1 MNKNLLLI
9 ITIILLIPISVFSKD
24 IELNSQKYLIYD
36 KTDDTILIN
45 KDNSQKTSIASL
57 TKIASAIVILENN
70 RDLNKT
76 ITITK
81 EMLDTVHPEAHKL
94 GLKEGDVLTI
104 NDLLYATLLDSSADA
119 VNALAIYTSGS
130 IENFVKLMNDKARKL
145 KLKTTKFENPI
156 GLDDENNYSSLDD
169 VLKLMKYCLK
179 NKKFKKIFEADTYV
193 TTNKIEINDTVKT
206 IGEKLKI
213 DTSRIT
219 GNKTGYTGE
228 TGFAIAF
235 SFISHEHIFYTILTN
250 ADTKNFNHVLDA
262 INIIN
267 YIDKEYKNVELT
279 NNNKLYKS
287 IDIEGRKEKY
297 DIYLKNYTT
306 KLLPND
312 YKKYLKVE
320 DNLPKTININDK
332 IGMNLGSIKY
342 YYKDKLIYQENIKLE
357 SNINNNLYN
366 FIKKN
371 IFILIIIVVII
382 GYSLYIARLFK
393 K

>member
-1 MNKNLLLI
+1 M
-9 ITIILLIPISVFSKD
+9 
-24 IELNSQKYLIYD
+24 
-36 KTDDTILIN
+36 
-45 KDNSQKTSIASL
+45 
-57 TKIASAIVILENN
+57 
-70 RDLNKT
+70 
-76 ITITK
+76 
-81 EMLDTVHPEAHKL
+81 
-94 GLKEGDVLTI
+94 
-104 NDLLYATLLDSSADA
+104 
-119 VNALAIYTSGS
+119 
-130 IENFVKLMNDKARKL
+130 
-145 KLKTTKFENPI
+145 
-156 GLDDENNYSSLDD
+156 
-169 VLKLMKYCLK
+169 
-179 NKKFKKIFEADTYV
+179 
-193 TTNKIEINDTVKT
+193 
-206 IGEKLKI
+206 
-213 DTSRIT
+213 
-219 GNKTGYTGE
+219 
-228 TGFAIAF
+228 
-235 SFISHEHIFYTILTN
+235 TN
-250 ADTKNFNHVLDA
+250 ADTKNFNHVIDA